1 MEKVDGAGHS
11 REPLNPGNEE
21 LSKIT
26 SNDSGNGG
34 GGRGFIFLLTFVAS
48 LGGALFG
55 YDTGVVSGAMLEIK
69 SNSTSG
75 VGGLDLGDFE
85 QEMVVSITTLGAF
98 VGAVIAGPCSD
109 RFGRLPSLQ
118 AASILF
124 VLGAGAMAVAP
135 NYGWLLV
142 GRSIVGLSV
151 GAASHTVPLYLAEVA
166 PSEGRGRLVV
176 FNNIFIVLGQV
187 VASLVD
193 CGFGLGCTSD
203 GWRYM
208 LGIGAV
214 PALGMLA
221 GLLLLPESPRW
232 LLQRGETDRARDVL
246 IKARGGIEIAAIDQE
261 MQEMQQSVA
270 TDQAG
275 AAPLWEMLR
284 EPGVLRALR
293 LGCFLQAFQ
302 QLAGINTLM
311 YYSATILQAGSQ
323 SSDLSPCD
331 SKNVEAI
338 CLSAAVAFAQ
348 LVGNVAGMFL
358 VDSFGRRTL
367 LLWSTAGVSVCLVLL
382 GLCFYGE
389 GQSNLAVWAMVA
401 YLIVF
406 GVGLSP
412 MPWTVNSEIYPLR
425 VRSTAVSISTGV
437 NWVANYIVSA
447 TFLTISTALS
457 TDADDGKDHPDGAFW
472 LYAAITA
479 VGWVWLYCYMPETK
493 GKALEE
499 IEELFAHPGRPGTRP
514 SLQP

>member
-1 MEKVDGAGHS
+1 
-11 REPLNPGNEE
+11 
-21 LSKIT
+21 
-26 SNDSGNGG
+26 
-34 GGRGFIFLLTFVAS
+34 
-48 LGGALFG
+48 
-55 YDTGVVSGAMLEIK
+55 
-69 SNSTSG
+69 
-75 VGGLDLGDFE
+75 
-85 QEMVVSITTLGAF
+85 
-98 VGAVIAGPCSD
+98 
-109 RFGRLPSLQ
+109 
-118 AASILF
+118 
-124 VLGAGAMAVAP
+124 
-135 NYGWLLV
+135 
-142 GRSIVGLSV
+142 
-151 GAASHTVPLYLAEVA
+151 
-166 PSEGRGRLVV
+166 
-176 FNNIFIVLGQV
+176 
-187 VASLVD
+187 
-193 CGFGLGCTSD
+193 
-203 GWRYM
+203 
-208 LGIGAV
+208 
-214 PALGMLA
+214 
-221 GLLLLPESPRW
+221 
-232 LLQRGETDRARDVL
+232 
-246 IKARGGIEIAAIDQE
+246 
-261 MQEMQQSVA
+261 VA

-275 AAPLWEMLR
+275 SAPLWEMLR

-401 YLIVF
+401 YLVVF